1 MSEQLALEIIVT
13 VADRT
18 WIMASEASPE
28 FRPWLNEVAR
38 AAIDR
43 QRSLAESQTDQGRTD
58 HANG

>member
-1 MSEQLALEIIVT
+1 MSEQLALEVIVT

-18 WIMASEASPE
+18 WIYASEASPE
-28 FRPWLNEVAR
+28 FRPWLQLVAR
-38 AAIDR
+38 VAIDR